1 MDYFLGL
8 DCSTQSFSGILIDF
22 QTKETLFSHSI
33 NFDISLPQYGT
44 KHGVNT
50 FDEGKVV
57 HSNPLM
63 WVEALELLFT
73 IFLQE
78 DLLLNDIKLITGSC
92 QQHGTVYLNKFFEP
106 ALKNLN
112 SEKSLFSQ
120 IKGTF
125 SRETSPVWMDSST
138 TKECEE
144 IRNQLGGLKSTIQIT
159 GSNTFE
165 RFSGPQ
171 IRKFYKNNYN
181 HYAQTS
187 VIHLVSSFLSSIL
200 LGKNSPIEHSDGA
213 GMNLM
218 NIKTKEWDSRALDST
233 APDLKNKLPPLT
245 NPYNIIGKIAP
256 FFVDRYGFSSET
268 LLIPWSGDNPSSL
281 IGVGLTGKGKA
292 AISLGTS
299 DTYFTYLKDLFVD
312 LNGEGH
318 VFGAPTGDYM
328 GLICYKNGSLAREK
342 VKDRFNLNW
351 TNFSKILAKTPPGNY
366 GKIMLPYFFPEIVPL
381 VLKPKVY
388 RFGFDDNDLEG
399 NVRAVIEAQ
408 FLSMKIHSEW
418 TQESPEEIYAT
429 GGASTNIEILK
440 IAANIFNTKIR
451 QFEVTNSAALG
462 AALRSVKSYYNSKN
476 FPYDWTELVGNFL
489 KIEESIVIHP
499 DNKYALLYDD
509 MLSVYQKCE
518 DYILRS
524 GEDPELSRQV
534 FIKKYFKNQRN
545 NQS

>member
-22 QTKETLFSHSI
+22 KEKKTIFSHSI
-33 NFDISLPQYGT
+33 NFDASLPQYGT
-44 KHGVNT
+44 QHGVYT
-50 FDEGKVV
+50 SDDGRVV

-78 DLLLNDIKLITGSC
+78 DLPLNEIKLMTGSA
-92 QQHGTVYLNKFFEP
+92 QQHGTVYLNNSFEP
-106 ALKNLN
+106 TLKNLN
-112 SEKSLFSQ
+112 IEKSLVSQ

-144 IRNQLGGLKSTIQIT
+144 IRSQLGGFKSTIQIT

-171 IRKFYKNNYN
+171 IRKFYKDNYDY
-181 HYAQTS
+181 YAQTS

-200 LGKNSPIEHSDGA
+200 LGKSAPIDHSDGA

-218 NIKTKEWDSRALDST
+218 NIRTKEWDDGALDST
-233 APDLKNKLPPLT
+233 APDLKKKLPPLT
-245 NPYNIIGKIAP
+245 SPLSIIGKIAP

-299 DTYFTYLKDLFVD
+299 DTYFTYLKNLFVD
-312 LNGEGH
+312 LSGEGL

-342 VKDRFNLNW
+342 VKDSFNLNW
-351 TNFSKILAKTPPGNY
+351 TDFSNVLTKTPPGNY

-381 VLKPKVY
+381 VSKPKVY
-388 RFGFDDNDLEG
+388 RFGFDDKDLEG

-418 TQESPEEIYAT
+418 TQEPPDEIYAT
-429 GGASTNIEILK
+429 GGASTNLEMLK

-451 QFEVTNSAALG
+451 QFEETNSSALG
-462 AALRSVKSYYNSKN
+462 AALRSAKSYYISINQN
-476 FPYDWTELVGNFL
+476 FDWTELVEGFL
-489 KIEESIVIHP
+489 KIEESIIVHP
-499 DNKYALLYDD
+499 DKKYTALYSD
-509 MLSVYQKCE
+509 MLTIYQKYE
-518 DYILRS
+518 DYILRN
-524 GEDPELSRQV
+524 GEDPEFSRQI
-534 FIKKYFKNQRN
+534 FIKKYFKN
-545 NQS
+545 